1 MRDRYQL
8 GSRENGE
15 LLAELSALVARGN
28 DLTGDLLAHL
38 AELDERRLHLEL
50 GHPSLFAY
58 CTESLGLSEP
68 AAGRRIAAA
77 RVCRKFPEAFELVAR
92 GELHLSALCALGPH
106 LDAANANE
114 LFRACKHKTRRQ
126 IDELLAARFP
136 APDVRAQIRRLPA
149 RPAIAP
155 ATMALVGDSPAKPAE
170 SERRVEAEMPCQIGD
185 SAPAPGPAP
194 PPQPPRAQ
202 RRAIEPLS
210 AGRFGVHFTSDARLR
225 EKIEQARALARHR
238 LPSGDL
244 AGLFELAIDT
254 LIRELEK
261 QRFAVGRKPR
271 ALRSSAES
279 NFTAREA
286 LSPGESFSEAR
297 AAKTSRAANSSSRH
311 IPAAVAREV

>member
-1 MRDRYQL
+1 MGNRYQL
-8 GSRENGE
+8 RSVGNVE
-15 LLAELSALVARGN
+15 LLAKLSALVARQN
-28 DLTGDLLAHL
+28 DLTGDVLAHL
-38 AELDERRLHLEL
+38 AELDERRLHVEL
-50 GHPSLFAY
+50 GFASLFAY

-106 LDAANANE
+106 LDASNASE
-114 LFRACKHKTRRQ
+114 LFSVCRRKTRRQ

-136 APDVRAQIRRLPA
+136 APDVRSQIRRLPA

-194 PPQPPRAQ
+194 PPQPPRTQ

-210 AGRFGVHFTSDARLR
+210 AERFGVHFTADARLR
-225 EKIEQARALARHR
+225 EKIEQARALASHR
-238 LPSGDL
+238 IPSGDL
-244 AGLFELAIDT
+244 AGLLELALDT

-261 QRFAVGRKPR
+261 QRFAIGRKPR
-271 ALRSSAES
+271 AVRAPAHP

-286 LSPGESFSEAR
+286 LSPGDSSVESR

>member
-1 MRDRYQL
+1 MRGRDRLQDL
-8 GSRENGE
+8 GNDE
-15 LLAELSALVARGN
+15 LLAALSRLVRQG
-28 DLTGDLLAHL
+28 DELTGDLLAHL

-50 GHPSLFAY
+50 GFASLFAY

-77 RVCRKFPEAFELVAR
+77 RVCRRFPQAFERVAR
-92 GELHLSALCALGPH
+92 GELHLSALCALGQH

-114 LFRACKHKTRRQ
+114 LFCACKHKTRRQ

-194 PPQPPRAQ
+194 PPQPPRTQ

-210 AGRFGVHFTSDARLR
+210 AERFGVHFTADARLR
-225 EKIEQARALARHR
+225 EKIEQARALASHR

-244 AGLFELAIDT
+244 A
-254 LIRELEK
+254 
-261 QRFAVGRKPR
+261 
-271 ALRSSAES
+271 AL
-279 NFTAREA
+279 
-286 LSPGESFSEAR
+286 
-297 AAKTSRAANSSSRH
+297 
-311 IPAAVAREV
+311 